1 VDAPAEQSLLGQPT
15 RARLFAVLQELR
27 RAATTEE
34 LARAV
39 DMHANGVRRHL
50 ERMHEGGL
58 LERHRSRHGRG
69 RPRDEWS
76 IAPKASPDG
85 GPPRGYADVARWLA
99 RAIPAGPGRL
109 RQVEGTGRE
118 VGRDLVTG
126 PTDDLAAAFRQTFSA
141 LGFQP
146 EVEDSDGGAITA
158 KLCNCPYRDS
168 VRENPEVICRLH
180 RGVTVGVLETL
191 DPDAR
196 VVRFEPHDPDRAG
209 CMVEIVRGGRKQ
221 EAGIRDS

>member
-1 VDAPAEQSLLGQPT
+1 MDAPVESRLLAQPT
-15 RARLFAVLQELR
+15 RARLFAALQELR

-34 LARAV
+34 LARELG
-39 DMHANGVRRHL
+39 MHVNGVRRHL
-50 ERMHEGGL
+50 ERLHEAGL

-76 IAPKASPDG
+76 IAPGASPDG
-85 GPPRGYADVARWLA
+85 GPPRGYSDVARWLA
-99 RAIPAGPGRL
+99 RAIPTGPARL
-109 RQVEGTGRE
+109 RQVEATGRE
-118 VGRDLVTG
+118 VGRDLVAG

-146 EVEDSDGGAITA
+146 EVEDRGDGGVTA

-209 CMVEIVRGGRKQ
+209 CMVEIARRG
-221 EAGIRDS
+221 

>member
-1 VDAPAEQSLLGQPT
+1 MDAPAEQALLGQPT
-15 RARLFAVLQELR
+15 RARLFSVLRELR
-27 RAATTEE
+27 RAASTEE
-34 LARAV
+34 LASQV
-39 DMHANGVRRHL
+39 EMHVNGVRRHL

-58 LERHRSRHGRG
+58 LERRRSRHGRG

-76 IAPKASPDG
+76 IAPGASPDG
-85 GPPRGYADVARWLA
+85 GPPNGYADVARWLA
-99 RAIPAGPGRL
+99 RSIPTGPGRL
-109 RQVEGTGRE
+109 RQVEVTGRE

-146 EVEDSDGGAITA
+146 EVEDGEEAMTA

-168 VRENPEVICRLH
+168 AIENPEVICRLH
-180 RGVTVGVLETL
+180 RGLTVGVLETL

-196 VVRFEPHDPDRAG
+196 VVRFEPHDPVRAG
-209 CMVEIVRGGRKQ
+209 CMVEIARPLRGRRADI
-221 EAGIRDS
+221 EPS

>member
-1 VDAPAEQSLLGQPT
+1 MDASRESRLLGQPT
-15 RARLFAVLQELR
+15 RARLFATLGELR

-34 LARAV
+34 LAGELG
-39 DMHANGVRRHL
+39 MHANGVRRHL

-58 LERHRSRHGRG
+58 LERQQARHGRG

-76 IAPKASPDG
+76 IAPGANPDG

-99 RAIPAGPGRL
+99 RAIPAGPARL
-109 RQVEGTGRE
+109 RQVERTGRE
-118 VGRDLVTG
+118 VGRDLVSG
-126 PTDDLAAAFRQTFSA
+126 PTDDLPGALRQTFAA

-146 EVEDSDGGAITA
+146 EIEVVEGGTLTA

-168 VRENPEVICRLH
+168 VHENPEVICRLH
-180 RGVTVGVLETL
+180 RGVTVGVLDTL
-191 DPDAR
+191 DPQAR

-209 CMVEIVRGGRKQ
+209 CMVEVAPG
-221 EAGIRDS
+221 ERDESG

>member
-1 VDAPAEQSLLGQPT
+1 MADEYC
-15 RARLFAVLQELR
+15 
-27 RAATTEE
+27 AAGFTT
-34 LARAV
+34 V
-39 DMHANGVRRHL
+39 VQDNIFG
-50 ERMHEGGL
+50 
-58 LERHRSRHGRG
+58 
-69 RPRDEWS
+69 
-76 IAPKASPDG
+76 
-85 GPPRGYADVARWLA
+85 ADVARWLA
-99 RAIPAGPGRL
+99 RAIPAGPSRL

-146 EVEDSDGGAITA
+146 EVEDADGGTLTA

-209 CMVEIVRGGRKQ
+209 CMVEIARGGRKNT
-221 EAGIRDS
+221 AGASRS